1 MRYISVVVV
10 VVVVVAFAFVQL
22 MCTTMAVLMVS
33 FVLLN
38 QLNPVTP

>member
-10 VVVVVAFAFVQL
+10 VVVVVFIQL
-22 MCTTMAVLMVS
+22 MCTKMAVLMVS

-38 QLNPVTP
+38 QLNPVAP